1 MAVYQLRTT
10 QPLSMLVRKG
20 HKYSEADVLEIGALG
35 RTALS
40 RRISVEMQ
48 VDWLH
53 SYLVERWKASKKQST
68 PPVSPDRAQ
77 ARILLD
83 AALGASVVSVVQN
96 FQANGPLE
104 LMSVQRSL
112 EAVVDAG
119 VVNGIGIHEGKH
131 GQAGREHRGFR
142 RTIRGPRRE
151 SLTVR
156 MSFITINVVFSARD
170 RDLICEP
177 ASRSSDGGI
186 A

>member
-1 MAVYQLRTT
+1 MALYQLRTT

-53 SYLVERWKASKKQST
+53 SYLVERWKASKKQSS

-119 VVNGIGIHEGKH
+119 VVNGIGIMKASMDRQAASIADFAGQFEALGGK
-131 GQAGREHRGFR
+131 A
-142 RTIRGPRRE
+142 
-151 SLTVR
+151 
-156 MSFITINVVFSARD
+156 
-170 RDLICEP
+170 
-177 ASRSSDGGI
+177 
-186 A
+186 